1 MSQNTTRICDLP
13 ENIKMTIQDKE
24 SNMVHQPSRP
34 ETLPQSQ
41 IDMLSNA
48 PTHRL
53 PSRDIPMNESEYND
67 PSARPN
73 YIPPMN
79 ENRGD
84 YLREYENASR
94 EYFANKETVKAR
106 EYTLDYMLTE
116 FQLPILIGILFLV
129 FQLPIVD
136 SFFAKYFS
144 FLATHYSDGNIS
156 FNGILF
162 KSLLFSGVFYSIH
175 KTIDYLS
182 F

>member
-1 MSQNTTRICDLP
+1 MGDI
-13 ENIKMTIQDKE
+13 TIPLWRSK
-24 SNMVHQPSRP
+24 S
-34 ETLPQSQ
+34 
-41 IDMLSNA
+41 
-48 PTHRL
+48 
-53 PSRDIPMNESEYND
+53 
-67 PSARPN
+67 
-73 YIPPMN
+73 
-79 ENRGD
+79 GD

-116 FQLPILIGILFLV
+116 FQLPILIAILFLV

-156 FNGILF
+156 FYGIVF
-162 KSLLFSGVFYSIH
+162 KSMLFGGVFYSIH